1 MTASIPEITHAW
13 KESSPAYL
21 CLEPLAYSMV
31 HSHDFFE
38 MEFALSGSVNH
49 FINNKV
55 ATFRGG
61 DIWFLSPSTVHHFYG
76 DAQHPGVARYLLYF
90 DPTFISNTIWK
101 AIDVHALPFCI
112 HSDGEDFR
120 ILQNMFRALLPYAD
134 NKFLPRT
141 SFVRWTIEWII
152 LYLFEKRPA
161 PETAPELSQLQPALV
176 YIQSHFRE
184 NITVEDVA
192 DTVHF
197 STAHFSRLFHKNM
210 GMSYRDYVLNLRLSY
225 AFSLL
230 YSPDRKVSEACFE
243 SGFNSPEYFSRAF
256 KKKFGISPE
265 QHYLDKNPEKRHKT
279 KSDA

>member
-1 MTASIPEITHAW
+1 MTSSIPEITYDW
-13 KESSPAYL
+13 PENSSASL

-49 FINNKV
+49 LVKDKV
-55 ATFRGG
+55 TTFRGG

-76 DAQHPGVARYLLYF
+76 DAPHPPVERYLLYF
-90 DPTFISNTIWK
+90 EPAFISNTVWK

-112 HSDGEDFR
+112 HLEGEEFR
-120 ILQNMFRALLPYAD
+120 ILQNMFRTLLPYAN
-134 NKFLPRT
+134 NKFLPRS
-141 SFVRWTIEWII
+141 SFVKWTIEWII
-152 LYLFEKRPA
+152 LQLFEKHPA
-161 PETAPELSQLQPALV
+161 PEAAPALSQLQPALV

-184 NITVEDVA
+184 SITLEDVSE
-192 DTVHF
+192 TIHF
-197 STAHFSRLFHKNM
+197 SAAHFSRLFHKNI

-230 YSPDRKVSEACFE
+230 HNPDMKVYEACFQ

-265 QHYLDKNPEKRHKT
+265 QHYLEKNPEKQKKT
-279 KSDA
+279 RL